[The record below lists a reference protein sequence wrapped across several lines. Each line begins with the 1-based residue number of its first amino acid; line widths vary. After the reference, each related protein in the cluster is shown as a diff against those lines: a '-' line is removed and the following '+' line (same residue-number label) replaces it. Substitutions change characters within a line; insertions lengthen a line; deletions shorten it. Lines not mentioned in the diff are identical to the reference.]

1 LRITAIVVYGMMN
14 HHWKHEEHSK
24 SPFMSISTGLVLAC
38 AFGAAWFFTH
48 GWFFLFPLVFA
59 GILPMLDG
67 IRRLGRRRRSRELD
81 YKPARRSVEKQI
93 LLVAKQNKGRVTPAL
108 VALHVDAPL
117 EKVEKTLSDMAK
129 KGFVEMHVTPNGR
142 IEYLFHDFADVDET

>member
-1 LRITAIVVYGMMN
+1 MFEMMHRRN
-14 HHWKHEEHSK
+14 RHEEKK

-38 AFGAAWFFTH
+38 VFGAAWFFTH

-59 GILPMLDG
+59 GILPVLDG
-67 IRRLGRRRRSRELD
+67 ISRLGRWRRGGELD
-81 YKPARRSVEKQI
+81 YKPARQSMEKQI

-129 KGFVEMHVTPNGR
+129 KGFVEMHVTANGR
-142 IEYLFHDFADVDET
+142 IEYLFHDFADIDETQGL